1 MKIDVG
7 HSLGRPR
14 VVVLLSLLPRGEQK
28 SETMQINGN
37 KGGEIRAA
45 LLLAPH
51 TCSQS
56 PWLKRKK
63 RDCSHFTLQ
72 AHNVKYSPPPIG

>member
-14 VVVLLSLLPRGEQK
+14 VVVLLSFLPRGERK
-28 SETMQINGN
+28 SETMQINGK
-37 KGGEIRAA
+37 KGGVISVA
-45 LLLAPH
+45 LPLAPH

-56 PWLKRKK
+56 P
-63 RDCSHFTLQ
+63 
-72 AHNVKYSPPPIG
+72 

>member
-14 VVVLLSLLPRGEQK
+14 AVVLLSSLPHGKRK

-37 KGGEIRAA
+37 KGGVIRAA
-45 LLLAPH
+45 LPLAPH

-56 PWLKRKK
+56 P
-63 RDCSHFTLQ
+63 
-72 AHNVKYSPPPIG
+72 

>member
-14 VVVLLSLLPRGEQK
+14 VVVLLSLLPHGEQK

-56 PWLKRKK
+56 P
-63 RDCSHFTLQ
+63 
-72 AHNVKYSPPPIG
+72 